1 MGPTGAAACA
11 LAAALWQSEVR
22 RSRGLAAIARLIN
35 SSSDLPAV
43 LNRIVVAVCQ
53 QSPWSSCGLME
64 VNLKAQLSELIV
76 RCDPRL
82 NQATNP
88 PTSWKLDECATMRVI
103 ETNQPGII
111 EDA

>member
-1 MGPTGAAACA
+1 
-11 LAAALWQSEVR
+11 
-22 RSRGLAAIARLIN
+22 
-35 SSSDLPAV
+35 
-43 LNRIVVAVCQ
+43 
-53 QSPWSSCGLME
+53 ME